1 MISDMPEILVTGGAG
16 YIGSHACKALAGAGF
31 TPVTFDSLAGG
42 HREAVKWGPLEEGD
56 LLDRERVERL
66 FRDHDFAGVM
76 HFAAYIA
83 VGESVADPGK
93 YYRNN
98 VGGTLALLD
107 AMVEHGV
114 KPLVFSSTAAV
125 YGTPEVVPIP
135 EASPLAPINPY
146 GRSKLTSERM
156 IDDFAG
162 AHGIRYAVLRYFNA
176 CGADPEGETGEC
188 HEPETHLIPLALDA
202 ASGKGKLTVF
212 GEDYPTR
219 DGTCIR
225 DYINVTDLAEAH
237 VAALQSLLDG
247 GNSMALNLG
256 TGHGISN
263 REVLDAIARVT
274 GNPVPHTVGERRPG
288 DPAELVADPSLAE
301 KTLGWKARN
310 SDIDTIVETAWRWHR
325 RNYKV

>member
-1 MISDMPEILVTGGAG
+1 MSKVLVTGGAG
-16 YIGSHACKALAGAGF
+16 YIGSHACKALAASGF
-31 TPVTFDSLAGG
+31 TPVTFDSLSGG

-56 LLDRERVERL
+56 LLDRDRVARL
-66 FRDHDFAGVM
+66 FKDHEFAGVM

-98 VGGTLALLD
+98 VGGTITLLD

-135 EASPLAPINPY
+135 ESAPLMPINPY

-156 IDDFAG
+156 IDDFAT

-176 CGADPEGETGEC
+176 CGADADGETGEC

-202 ASGKGKLTVF
+202 AGGKGELTVF

-219 DGTCIR
+219 DGTCVR

-256 TGHGISN
+256 TGYGISN

-301 KTLGWKARN
+301 KTLGWRAQN

-325 RNYKV
+325 RNYQA

>member
-1 MISDMPEILVTGGAG
+1 MGGKVLVTGGAG
-16 YIGSHACKALAGAGF
+16 YVGAHSCKALAEAGY
-31 TPVTFDSLAGG
+31 TPVAYDNLAHG
-42 HREAVKWGPLEEGD
+42 HEQAVQWGPLERGD
-56 LLDRERVERL
+56 IADRARLDEVFERHRPV
-66 FRDHDFAGVM
+66 AVM
-76 HFAAYIA
+76 HFAAFIA
-83 VGESVADPGK
+83 VGESVSDPGK

-98 VGGTLALLD
+98 VGGTIALLD
-107 AMVEHGV
+107 AMVEQGV

-125 YGTPEVVPIP
+125 YGTPDAVPIP
-135 EASPLAPINPY
+135 EDASLAPINPY

-156 IDDFAG
+156 IDDYAS
-162 AHGIRYAVLRYFNA
+162 AHGIRYALLRYFNA

-202 ASGKGKLTVF
+202 ASGKGELTVF

-219 DGTCIR
+219 DGTCVR

-247 GNSMALNLG
+247 GESMALNLG

-288 DPAELVADPSLAE
+288 DPPELVADPSLAE

-310 SDIDTIVETAWRWHR
+310 SDVDTIVETAWRWHR
-325 RNYKV
+325 RNYQA

>member
-1 MISDMPEILVTGGAG
+1 MSKVLVTGGAG
-16 YIGSHACKALAGAGF
+16 YIGSHACKALAASGF
-31 TPVTFDSLAGG
+31 TPVTFDSLSGG

-56 LLDRERVERL
+56 LLDRDRVARL
-66 FRDHDFAGVM
+66 FKDHEFAGVM

-98 VGGTLALLD
+98 VGGTITLLD

-135 EASPLAPINPY
+135 ESAPLMPINPY

-156 IDDFAG
+156 IDDFAA

-176 CGADPEGETGEC
+176 CGADADGETGEC

-202 ASGKGKLTVF
+202 ASGKGELTVF

-219 DGTCIR
+219 DGTCVR

-325 RNYKV
+325 RNYQA

>member
-1 MISDMPEILVTGGAG
+1 MSKVLVTGGAG
-16 YIGSHACKALAGAGF
+16 YIGSHACKALAASGF
-31 TPVTFDSLAGG
+31 TPVTFDSLSGG

-56 LLDRERVERL
+56 LLDRDRVARL
-66 FRDHDFAGVM
+66 FKDHEFAGVM

-98 VGGTLALLD
+98 VGGTITLLD

-135 EASPLAPINPY
+135 ESAPLMPINPY

-156 IDDFAG
+156 IDDFAT

-176 CGADPEGETGEC
+176 CGADADGETGEC

-202 ASGKGKLTVF
+202 AGGKGELTVF

-219 DGTCIR
+219 DGTCVR

-301 KTLGWKARN
+301 KTLGWRAQN

-325 RNYKV
+325 RNYQA

>member
-1 MISDMPEILVTGGAG
+1 MSKVLVTGGAG
-16 YIGSHACKALAGAGF
+16 YIGSHACKTLAASGF
-31 TPVTFDSLAGG
+31 TPVTFDSLSGG
-42 HREAVKWGPLEEGD
+42 HREAVKWGPFEEGD
-56 LLDRERVERL
+56 LLDRDRVARL
-66 FRDHDFAGVM
+66 FGDHEFAGVM

-98 VGGTLALLD
+98 VGGTIALLD

-125 YGTPEVVPIP
+125 YGTPDAVPIP
-135 EASPLAPINPY
+135 EDAPLAPINPY

-156 IDDFAG
+156 IDDYAS
-162 AHGIRYAVLRYFNA
+162 AHGIRYALLRYFNA
-176 CGADPEGETGEC
+176 CGADPDGETGEC

-202 ASGKGKLTVF
+202 ASGKGELTVF
-212 GEDYPTR
+212 GEDYPTP
-219 DGTCIR
+219 DGTCVR

-237 VAALQSLLDG
+237 VAALRSLLDG
-247 GNSMALNLG
+247 GASMALNLG

-274 GNPVPHTVGERRPG
+274 GNAVPHKVGERRPG

-301 KTLGWKARN
+301 NTIGWKARS

-325 RNYKV
+325 RNYQA

>member
-1 MISDMPEILVTGGAG
+1 MSKVLVTGGAG
-16 YIGSHACKALAGAGF
+16 YIGSHACKALAASGF
-31 TPVTFDSLAGG
+31 TPVTFDSFSGG

-56 LLDRERVERL
+56 LLDRDRVARL
-66 FRDHDFAGVM
+66 FGDHEFAGVM

-98 VGGTLALLD
+98 VGGTIALLD

-114 KPLVFSSTAAV
+114 KRLVFSSTAAV
-125 YGTPEVVPIP
+125 YGTPDAVPIP
-135 EASPLAPINPY
+135 EDAPLAPINPY

-156 IDDFAG
+156 IDDYAS
-162 AHGIRYAVLRYFNA
+162 AHGIRYALLRYFNA
-176 CGADPEGETGEC
+176 CGADPDGETGEC

-202 ASGKGKLTVF
+202 ASGKGELTVF
-212 GEDYPTR
+212 GEDYPTP
-219 DGTCIR
+219 DGTCVR

-237 VAALQSLLDG
+237 VAALRSVLDG
-247 GNSMALNLG
+247 GASMALNLG

-274 GNPVPHTVGERRPG
+274 GNAVPHTVGERRPG

-301 KTLGWKARN
+301 KTRGWKARS

-325 RNYKV
+325 RNYQA